1 MSRRPVGLRRSAFP
15 ERRDSG
21 QRRVMVMS
29 AMVCVALIAIV
40 CQLWY
45 LQVLEGGR
53 FQEASDKNRI
63 RIRPI
68 AAPRGILF
76 DRTGAPLV
84 DNRPAFTLSLIPR
97 ELERDVAR
105 RDASLG
111 RLSALMHIPYQE
123 LLDAVTR
130 VSPESFLPVR
140 LRRGLTMEDVAK
152 VEEWKLELPG
162 VIVEVE
168 PQRAYPT
175 SRFAAHLLGYVRE
188 ASDEQ
193 LKAGRYRRG
202 DMVGQS
208 GLERLLDEF
217 LRGKDG
223 GERIEVDAMGRPV
236 RLIQSTE
243 PHPGAQV
250 ITTVDRRIQEAAE
263 RAMDGH
269 AGSVVVMDPRNG
281 DVLAMVSTPAF
292 EIDQFTGTIQADA
305 WRRVVQDPDHPL
317 LNRTIQ
323 SMYAPGSIFKIVVAA
338 AGLQEGTITPGD
350 RTHCTGEF
358 HLGAWTFK
366 DWKKEGHGTV
376 DLMGAMRHSCNIYF
390 YEKGLKITGPVIAKY
405 AGMFGLG
412 RPTGI
417 DLLGERFGLI
427 PQAKIR
433 KGRSAAAFHAGDTV
447 NMSIGQGQVLVT
459 PMQVARFMSAV
470 ANGGVLWKPRLVQ
483 RIERPERGV
492 VWSDSGT
499 VNGHVDLSPAVWAF
513 LRQSLW
519 AVVNDGGTGG
529 AARIPGLDIAGKTG
543 TAQMIA
549 NSKAEK
555 GQDHAWFAS
564 FAPANAAEVVVV
576 VMVERGG
583 KGGQVAAP
591 IARKILNAIFLE
603 KVASVDLGG

>member
-1 MSRRPVGLRRSAFP
+1 MSGRPDPGRRRIIAMAGIVSA
-15 ERRDSG
+15 
-21 QRRVMVMS
+21 
-29 AMVCVALIAIV
+29 ALLVIV

-53 FQEASDKNRI
+53 FQEASDKNRT
-63 RIRPI
+63 RVRPI

-76 DRTGAPLV
+76 DRNGLPLV

-97 ELERDVAR
+97 ELERDPVAR
-105 RDASLG
+105 DATLG
-111 RLSALMHIPYQE
+111 RLASLLQLPFSE
-123 LLDAVTR
+123 LQDAVTR
-130 VSPESFLPVR
+130 SAPDSILPVR
-140 LRRGLTMEDVAK
+140 VRRGLSMEEVAR

-175 SRFAAHLLGYVRE
+175 SRFAAHLLGFVRE
-188 ASDEQ
+188 ANDEQ
-193 LKAGRYRRG
+193 LKGGRYRRG

-223 GERIEVDAMGRPV
+223 GERIEVDAMGRQI
-236 RLIQSTE
+236 RLIQSTD

-250 ITTVDRRIQEAAE
+250 VTTVDRRIQEAAE
-263 RAMDGH
+263 RAMEGL

-292 EIDQFTGTIQADA
+292 EIDRFTGTIDRDA
-305 WRRVVQDPDHPL
+305 WLRVIRDPDHPL
-317 LNRTIQ
+317 LNRAIQ
-323 SMYAPGSIFKIVVAA
+323 SQYAPGSVFKIVVAA
-338 AGLQEGTITPGD
+338 AGLQEGTLAPTD

-358 HLGAWTFK
+358 HLGQWTFK
-366 DWKKEGHGTV
+366 DWKEGGHGSV
-376 DLMGAMRHSCNIYF
+376 DLLGAIRQSCNVFF
-390 YEKGLKITGPVIAKY
+390 YEKGLKVGGPVIARY
-405 AGMFGLG
+405 AGAFGFG
-412 RPTGI
+412 QPTRI
-417 DLLGERFGLI
+417 DLPGERLGLI
-427 PQAKIR
+427 PRPTLRRDKR
-433 KGRSAAAFHAGDTV
+433 VGGWHAGETV
-447 NMSIGQGQVLVT
+447 NMSIGQGALLVT
-459 PMQVARFMSAV
+459 PIQVARFMSAV

-483 RIERPERGV
+483 RIERPDTGV
-492 VWSDSGT
+492 VWSDGGT
-499 VNGHVDLSPAVWAF
+499 VTGHVELSPMVWAF

-519 AVVNDGGTGG
+519 SAVNDEGGTGA
-529 AARIPGLDIAGKTG
+529 AARIPGYDIAGKTG

-549 NSKAEK
+549 KSRADR

-564 FAPANAAEVVVV
+564 FAPVRDPEVVVV

-603 KVASVDLGG
+603 KVASIALGG

>member
-1 MSRRPVGLRRSAFP
+1 
-15 ERRDSG
+15 
-21 QRRVMVMS
+21 
-29 AMVCVALIAIV
+29 
-40 CQLWY
+40 
-45 LQVLEGGR
+45 
-53 FQEASDKNRI
+53 
-63 RIRPI
+63 
-68 AAPRGILF
+68 
-76 DRTGAPLV
+76 
-84 DNRPAFTLSLIPR
+84 
-97 ELERDVAR
+97 
-105 RDASLG
+105 
-111 RLSALMHIPYQE
+111 
-123 LLDAVTR
+123 
-130 VSPESFLPVR
+130 
-140 LRRGLTMEDVAK
+140 
-152 VEEWKLELPG
+152 
-162 VIVEVE
+162 
-168 PQRAYPT
+168 
-175 SRFAAHLLGYVRE
+175 
-188 ASDEQ
+188 
-193 LKAGRYRRG
+193 
-202 DMVGQS
+202 
-208 GLERLLDEF
+208 
-217 LRGKDG
+217 
-223 GERIEVDAMGRPV
+223 
-236 RLIQSTE
+236 
-243 PHPGAQV
+243 
-250 ITTVDRRIQEAAE
+250 
-263 RAMDGH
+263 
-269 AGSVVVMDPRNG
+269 MDPRNG

-323 SMYAPGSIFKIVVAA
+323 SMYAPGSIFKVVVAA

-492 VWSDSGT
+492 VWSDAGT

-519 AVVNDGGTGG
+519 AVVNDGGTGVG
-529 AARIPGLDIAGKTG
+529 ARIPGLDIAGKTG

-591 IARKILNAIFLE
+591 MARKILNAIFLE

>member
-1 MSRRPVGLRRSAFP
+1 
-15 ERRDSG
+15 
-21 QRRVMVMS
+21 MVM
-29 AMVCVALIAIV
+29 AGIATTALLLIV

-63 RIRPI
+63 RVRPI

-76 DRTGAPLV
+76 DRKGLPLV

-97 ELERDVAR
+97 ELERDPVK
-105 RDASLG
+105 RDATLG
-111 RLSALMHIPYQE
+111 RVASLLQIPFADLQE
-123 LLDAVTR
+123 AVTK
-130 VSPESFLPVR
+130 VSPDSILPVR
-140 LRRGLTMEDVAK
+140 VRRGLSMDDVAR
-152 VEEWKLELPG
+152 VEEWKIELPG

-168 PQRAYPT
+168 PQRAYPN

-188 ASDEQ
+188 ANDEQ
-193 LKAGRYRRG
+193 LKQGRYRRG

-223 GERIEVDAMGRPV
+223 GERIEVDALGRQM

-250 ITTVDRRIQEAAE
+250 VTTIDRRIQEAAE
-263 RAMDGH
+263 KSMEGH
-269 AGSVVVMDPRNG
+269 AGAVVVMDPRNG

-292 EIDQFTGTIQADA
+292 EIDRFTGTIDRNA
-305 WRRVVQDPDHPL
+305 WLRVIQDPEHPL

-323 SMYAPGSIFKIVVAA
+323 SQYAPGSVFKIVVAA
-338 AGLQEGTITPGD
+338 AGLQEGTIVPTD

-358 HLGAWTFK
+358 HLGEWTFK
-366 DWKKEGHGTV
+366 DWKAGGHGTV
-376 DLMGAMRHSCNIYF
+376 DLLGAIRESCNVFF
-390 YEKGLKITGPVIAKY
+390 YEKGLKVGGPVIAKY
-405 AGMFGLG
+405 ASAFGLG
-412 RPTGI
+412 EATQI
-417 DLLGERFGLI
+417 DLPGEKLGLI
-427 PQAKIR
+427 PQPKLR
-433 KGRSAAAFHAGDTV
+433 RDKRVGGWHAGETV
-447 NMSIGQGQVLVT
+447 NMSIGQGAVLVT
-459 PMQVARFMSAV
+459 PMQIARFMSAV

-483 RIERPERGV
+483 RIERPEKGV
-492 VWSDSGT
+492 VWSDGGSVT
-499 VNGHVDLSPAVWAF
+499 GHVELSPMVWAF

-519 AVVNDGGTGG
+519 SVVNAGGTGAG
-529 AARIPGLDIAGKTG
+529 ARIAGLDIAGKTG
-543 TAQMIA
+543 TAQMISK
-549 NSKAEK
+549 SKAEK

-564 FAPANAAEVVVV
+564 FAPVSEPEAVVIVL
-576 VMVERGG
+576 VERGG

-591 IARKILNAIFLE
+591 IAQKILNAIFME